1 MPQLLSLSATAKE
14 ARIPQQR
21 PSLVKKKFL
30 KHFLYKIL
38 SFVSR
43 LCCILFCVL
52 SHSVV
57 SDFAT
62 PWTVT
67 RQAPLSM
74 EFSRQVYWIGL
85 PCPPPGNLP
94 NPETEP
100 RSPILQA
107 YFLPS
112 EPPGKPKPEST
123 ESGVQTYMGTIPLD
137 LKFNALITQRS
148 RLLHILL
155 ERKRNR
161 SRSVV
166 SDSL

>member
-1 MPQLLSLSATAKE
+1 MPQLLSLSATAEE
-14 ARIPQQR
+14 ACTPQQR
-21 PSLVKKKFL
+21 PSLVKEKFL

-38 SFVSR
+38 SFVSS
-43 LCCILFCVL
+43 LCCIFFCVL

-57 SDFAT
+57 SEFAT

-74 EFSRQVYWIGL
+74 EFSRQECWSGL

-112 EPPGKPKPEST
+112 EPPGKPKPKST
-123 ESGVQTYMGTIPLD
+123 ETEVQTHTGTD
-137 LKFNALITQRS
+137 
-148 RLLHILL
+148 HWIL
-155 ERKRNR
+155 
-161 SRSVV
+161 SSMP
-166 SDSL
+166 